1 MALSATLTLNSD
13 VSQSAGMTKTGAT
26 TWYSQVNETSLDTA
40 NYINSGSTP
49 TTGYSAEFG
58 MTDMPTALGIDSVV
72 FTISAGVDVSDVE
85 DNQRTRAF
93 IRHNG
98 TISNETWVT
107 ATKTTTPRTW
117 TMILNPV
124 TGSPWTQAAVNA
136 LQCGIELEYGTAAGS
151 FSTCWMLYATAKYT
165 PRPAT
170 VDVTRYV
177 GSYDLH
183 LKRRA
188 ESFVTFTGGLDSLA
202 VPLLGLVD
210 LEHIAGP
217 HPSDEGWKAETWQRR
232 PFAVHGHSIDLNT
245 LRVTTR
251 LKDQHPIRC
260 LVRDL
265 AWSDKASGPL
275 GDGIARFAVPGAT
288 WSFTRASS
296 ATFTNPVGES
306 ETVATDVPA
315 YADGGLQ
322 ILAAAGGRAQ
332 DVYRV
337 TNSSTART
345 WNAER
350 GSFECEVA
358 LATVSGGFQ
367 VVCGVYHDAN
377 NNAAVAWD
385 GANSRWIFNVRAGG
399 TLATAYKAASP
410 SSGVFYQIGARWL
423 SSSGEYGGTARA
435 ISVWVD
441 RVKGTDAAA
450 AATMTEV
457 STPTYGLEIGAYTG
471 SLPLD
476 GQIRKV
482 ASYAYPKSDVEMSRT
497 L

>member
-1 MALSATLTLNSD
+1 MALTATL
-13 VSQSAGMTKTGAT
+13 VPSADDASTGSPSVTGAAT
-26 TWYSQVNETSLDTA
+26 KWQALTSNDDDTS
-40 NYINSGSTP
+40 YVT
-49 TTGYSAEFG
+49 FG
-58 MTDMPTALGIDSVV
+58 TAGTISCEMGDIPAALGIDSVV
-72 FTISAGVDVSDVE
+72 GTVTYKFLGTPTDQQTRFYFIISGSTYYSTAVASVSAGWTTLSTSVSFA
-85 DNQRTRAF
+85 R
-93 IRHNG
+93 
-98 TISNETWVT
+98 
-107 ATKTTTPRTW
+107 
-117 TMILNPV
+117 LNPA
-124 TGSPWTQAAVNA
+124 TSGPWTKAALDDAKFGV
-136 LQCGIELEYGTAAGS
+136 EYIT
-151 FSTCWMLYATAKYT
+151 STGESIRYSYLKLDGAYT

-188 ESFVTFTGGLDSLA
+188 ESFVTFQGGLDSLA

-332 DVYRV
+332 EVYYV
-337 TNSSTART
+337 TNSSGART

-350 GSFECEVA
+350 GTFECEVN

-367 VVCGVYHDAN
+367 VVAAAYHDASN
-377 NNAAVAWD
+377 FAEIAWD
-385 GANSRWIFNVRAGG
+385 GAAGQWKFLYRAGG
-399 TLATAYKAASP
+399 STATAYKAASP
-410 SSGVFYQIGARWL
+410 SSGVWYQIGARWL

-435 ISVWVD
+435 LSIWID

-450 AATMTEV
+450 GATMTEV
-457 STPTYGLEIGAYTG
+457 ATPTYGLEFGALAG
-471 SLPLD
+471 AAPLD
-476 GQIRKV
+476 GQIRKI

>member
-1 MALSATLTLNSD
+1 MALTATL
-13 VSQSAGMTKTGAT
+13 VPSADDA
-26 TWYSQVNETSLDTA
+26 S
-40 NYINSGSTP
+40 
-49 TTGYSAEFG
+49 
-58 MTDMPTALGIDSVV
+58 
-72 FTISAGVDVSDVE
+72 
-85 DNQRTRAF
+85 
-93 IRHNG
+93 
-98 TISNETWVT
+98 
-107 ATKTTTPRTW
+107 
-117 TMILNPV
+117 
-124 TGSPWTQAAVNA
+124 TGSPSVTGAATKWQALTSNDDDTSYVGFGAAGTVSCVMGDMPAALGVDSVTVTVRYKFPGSASDQQTRAYLIIGGSSYNGTLTNSLSASYADLTFAWTLNPATSTPWTPAAVNA
-136 LQCGIELEYGTAAGS
+136 MKVGIEYSTAGAES
-151 FSTCWMLYATAKYT
+151 IRYTYLAAAVAYT

-170 VDVTRYV
+170 VDVTRHI
-177 GSYDLH
+177 GSTDLH
-183 LKRRA
+183 LKHRA
-188 ESFVTFTGGLDSLA
+188 ESFVTFTGGLDSTA

-410 SSGVFYQIGARWL
+410 SSGVFYQIGVRWL

-476 GQIRKV
+476 GQIRKI

>member
-1 MALSATLTLNSD
+1 MAVTSALALISD
-13 VSQSAGMTKTGAT
+13 VSIDAGMGKSGAT
-26 TWYSQVNETSLDTA
+26 TYYSQLGDNSTSTF
-40 NYINSGSTP
+40 IVSGGSAG
-49 TTGYSAEFG
+49 GYSAEFG
-58 MTDMPTALGIDSVV
+58 IADMPAALGVDSLRLRAHAGVNSGD
-72 FTISAGVDVSDVE
+72 TIST
-85 DNQRTRAF
+85 QRTRMF
-93 IRHNG
+93 IRYSG
-98 TISNETWVT
+98 TRYNESWS
-107 ATKTTTPRTW
+107 TPAASAYRDW
-117 TMILNPV
+117 TMTTNPA
-124 TGSPWTQAAVNA
+124 TGLAWTKAQIDSLAV
-136 LQCGIELEYGTAAGS
+136 GIELEFGAVAGS
-151 FSTCWMLYATAKYT
+151 YSECTELSVSVVNT
-165 PRPAT
+165 PMPAALS
-170 VDVTRYV
+170 VTRHI
-177 GSYDLH
+177 GSTDLH
-183 LKRRA
+183 LKHRA
-188 ESFVTFTGGLDSLA
+188 ESFVTFTGGLDSTA

-251 LKDQHPIRC
+251 LKDQYPIRC

-332 DVYRV
+332 EVYYV
-337 TNSSTART
+337 TNSSGART

-350 GSFECEVA
+350 GTFECEVN

-367 VVCGVYHDAN
+367 VVAAAYHDAN
-377 NNAAVAWD
+377 NFAEIYWD
-385 GANSRWIFNVRAGG
+385 GAAGQWKFLYRAGG
-399 TLATAYKAASP
+399 STATAYKAASP
-410 SSGVFYQIGARWL
+410 SSGVWYQIGARWL

-435 ISVWVD
+435 LSIWID

-450 AATMTEV
+450 GATMTEV
-457 STPTYGLEIGAYTG
+457 ATPTYGLEFGALAG
-471 SLPLD
+471 AAPLD
-476 GQIRKV
+476 GQIRKI